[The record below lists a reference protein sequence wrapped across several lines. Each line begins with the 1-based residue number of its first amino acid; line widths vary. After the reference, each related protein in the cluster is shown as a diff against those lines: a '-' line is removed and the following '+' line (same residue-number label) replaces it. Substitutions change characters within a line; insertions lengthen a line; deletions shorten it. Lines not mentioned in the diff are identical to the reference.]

1 MKYLLDTNVISELIA
16 KQPNPNVVDW
26 VDSLDPD
33 DVYLSVITIGEI
45 RRGIARLPDSRRK
58 ESMEVWLKED
68 LLIRFYAR
76 ILPLDVDVMLEWG
89 RLTGTLAARGINL
102 TAIDSLI
109 GATALHHRC
118 TLVTRNEDD
127 FRHVGV
133 ALINPWKLPQ

>member
-1 MKYLLDTNVISELIA
+1 MKFLLDTNVISELIA
-16 KQPNPNVVDW
+16 QQPNPKVVDW
-26 VDSLDPD
+26 IDSLDPD

-45 RRGIARLPDSRRK
+45 GRGVAKLPESRRR
-58 ESMEVWLKED
+58 ESIERWLQED
-68 LLIRFYAR
+68 LFIDFYAR

-102 TAIDSLI
+102 PFVDSLI
-109 GATALHHRC
+109 GATALHHGC

-127 FRHVGV
+127 FRFVGV